1 MQEIINALAR
11 RLKQIDETATIYQ
24 DDVEQGVREPCFF
37 IKSLITVK
45 QSRIMKQSR
54 IVFPVQITYLPKKP
68 GDHAELIEIQN
79 KIMTQLEQV
88 DLGSD
93 ISLRVSSLISEI
105 VAGTLQVTCNLN
117 YSLVSVDE
125 TDKFETLEGVNIN
138 GG

>member
-1 MQEIINALAR
+1 MQEVINALAR

-68 GDHAELIEIQN
+68 GNHAELLDVQN

-88 DLGSD
+88 DLEDD
-93 ISLRVSSLISEI
+93 IGIRVSSLISEI

>member
-24 DDVEQGVREPCFF
+24 DDVEQGVKEPCFF
-37 IKSLITVK
+37 ITPLITVK
-45 QSRIMKQSR
+45 QPRIMKQSR